1 MSEVTGIELGPDAC
15 VLVRTGR
22 RGART
27 TVAGA
32 RTIAKAEWIDDRDG
46 LTGALRTARRAH
58 DMPNRARVVAWEK
71 PDAQSDLDRA
81 ELSDLTPILLA
92 GFEIEAILSP
102 AEALAGLVRTRQIGT
117 TSGAVAAVSLNTR
130 GAAIAIVS
138 NGKLISSRS
147 FEWPLGQSFR
157 QARPELFERYLL
169 VSQLAPQLE
178 HLIELV
184 RPVYGAHVAS
194 VLVSGTVP
202 NLRSLA
208 MLLIEELDIEVETLD
223 SADFLEPNLS
233 ALSESVAGLQ
243 LAAAAASETA
253 VDAVPAKVL
262 ATLPPSRQRRFGEA
276 SAVLAFALLASWSFL
291 QLPGVGR
298 VIPVLSAKQQAI
310 LAAARSESSPGVM
323 DPKVESTMGRTD
335 DRLAPLPADPP
346 VAPTAVPAPPPKPVA
361 SAPEPPVPALPRV
374 DGVMISGV
382 RTLAIINGVVVAPG
396 ESVGSRTVVKIERDG
411 VTLREASG
419 GEVFVAIRIRK
430 PGTEPPRDP

>member
-1 MSEVTGIELGPDAC
+1 MA
-15 VLVRTGR
+15 
-22 RGART
+22 A
-27 TVAGA
+27 A
-32 RTIAKAEWIDDRDG
+32 RTIPKAEWIEDRDG

-102 AEALAGLVRTRQIGT
+102 AEALAGLVRERQIDT
-117 TSGAVAAVSLNTR
+117 TSSAVAAVSLNTR

-147 FEWPLGQSFR
+147 FEWPLGPSFR

-178 HLIELV
+178 HLFELV
-184 RPVYGAHVAS
+184 RPVYGAYVSS

-243 LAAAAASETA
+243 LAAAAASEAA
-253 VDAVPAKVL
+253 VDAVPAKVP
-262 ATLPPSRQRRFGEA
+262 ATLQPSRQRRFGEA
-276 SAVLAFALLASWSFL
+276 SAVLAFALLFSWSYL
-291 QLPGVGR
+291 HRPE
-298 VIPVLSAKQQAI
+298 VIPVLSAQQQAV
-310 LAAARSESSPGVM
+310 LAAARSEASTASTELRI
-323 DPKVESTMGRTD
+323 ESTMGRTE
-335 DRLAPLPADPP
+335 DRLAPPPANPS

-361 SAPEPPVPALPRV
+361 SAPEPPLPVLPRV
-374 DGVMISGV
+374 DGVLISGI
-382 RTLAIINGVVVAPG
+382 RTLAIIDGIVVAPG
-396 ESVGSRTVVKIERDG
+396 DLVGSRTVVKIERDG

-419 GEVFVAIRIRK
+419 AEVFVAIKTRK
-430 PGTEPPRDP
+430 PGTQPPRDP